1 MSLMLQILVR
11 AGSFIALVT
20 LMACGQQG
28 PLYLPQTT
36 GRPPAS
42 LPESLL
48 PTRAAKDTLPTTQV
62 PASGVKP
69 QVPSAIQ

>member
-11 AGSFIALVT
+11 AGSMGALAT

-28 PLYLPQTT
+28 PLYLPQTE
-36 GRPPAS
+36 GRAPAS
-42 LPESLL
+42 LPQTLL
-48 PTRAAKDTLPTTQV
+48 PSLGAKDVATSPQL

-69 QVPSAIQ
+69 